1 MPTISISKSDL
12 ESLVTVPGKPWTV
25 SVDQLE
31 DWLALVKGEVKG
43 YQAETGELRIE
54 LQDSN
59 RPDLWC
65 CEGIARQIRIKREGT
80 LKPYSFLFERPRQ
93 LKRLLVAPELES
105 IRPYVVACAAKGYQ
119 VTEQGLAQLIQTQEK
134 LADIFGRKRKTV
146 SIGLYRLEPIR
157 FPITYEAVNPND
169 VRFTPLGVE
178 TAMTLSEMLAVH
190 PKGVEYG
197 AILAGQ
203 PLVPFLR
210 DSAHQPLSFPPI
222 INSREIGE
230 VCIGDD
236 QLFVEVTGTDIAM
249 AVLALNIFAVNLAD
263 RGATIEPVAVHY
275 PYDTSLGKRVVTP
288 CMLNRP
294 RSIAIETIER
304 ALGQRLEVDTV
315 KEALESYGYQVS
327 AKGKAVSVQ
336 LPPYRQDLMHAMDV
350 VEDVAMSLGYGTF
363 LPEMPSQFTVGG
375 LSRLEQI
382 SDRVRDLMVGL
393 GFQEIISNILGSPD
407 AYRNAMRLEGTPW
420 GRMVEVANVMS
431 ANFSCLRQWIL
442 PSLLRVEAASA
453 RSFYPHRLFEAGEVA
468 IPDPTHELGSRTE
481 SILGALIAHASAHFS
496 ELHSCLDSLL
506 YHVGITYT
514 LEPTSHPSFLEGR
527 VGKVVVS
534 GTMLEVGL
542 IGELHPEVLE
552 RWQIA
557 VPVTAFEINLSRL
570 VELERL

>member
-12 ESLVTVPGKPWTV
+12 ESLVAMPGKPGAV
-25 SVDQLE
+25 SLDQLDE
-31 DWLALVKGEVKG
+31 WLALVKGEVKG
-43 YQAETGELRIE
+43 YQADTGELRIE

-65 CEGIARQIRIKREGT
+65 CEGIARQIRIKREGAF
-80 LKPYSFLFERPRQ
+80 KPYSFLTARPRRP
-93 LKRLLVAPELES
+93 KRLLVAPELES
-105 IRPYVVACAAKGYQ
+105 IRPYVAACAARGYR

-146 SIGLYRLEPIR
+146 SIGLYRLEPIQ
-157 FPITYEAVNPND
+157 FPITYEAVNPED
-169 VRFTPLGVE
+169 VRFTPLGME

-197 AILAGQ
+197 TILAGQ
-203 PLVPFLR
+203 RRVPLLR
-210 DSAHQPLSFPPI
+210 DSALQPLSFPPI

-230 VCIGDD
+230 VRVGDD
-236 QLFVEVTGTDIAM
+236 QLLIEVTGTDITM
-249 AVLALNIFAVNLAD
+249 VVLALNIFAVNLAD

-275 PYDTSLGKRVVTP
+275 PYDTPLGKRVVTP
-288 CMLNRP
+288 CTLGQP
-294 RSIAIETIER
+294 QSIPLETIER
-304 ALGQRLEVDTV
+304 ALGQRLGVHTV
-315 KEALESYGYQVS
+315 KQALESYGYQVS
-327 AKGKAVSVQ
+327 AKRKVVVVQ
-336 LPPYRQDLMHAMDV
+336 LPPYRHDLMHAMDV

-363 LPEMPSQFTVGG
+363 QPEMPSQFTVGG
-375 LSRLEQI
+375 LSSLEQV
-382 SDRVRDLMVGL
+382 SDRARDLMVGL
-393 GFQEIISNILGSPD
+393 GFQEIISNILGSPE

-431 ANFSCLRQWIL
+431 ATFSCLRQWMV

-453 RSFYPHRLFEAGEVA
+453 RSFYPHRLFEAGEVV
-468 IPDPTHELGSRTE
+468 IPDPTHALGSRTE
-481 SILGALIAHASAHFS
+481 SVLGALIAHASAHFS

-506 YHVGITYT
+506 YHMGITYA
-514 LEPTSHPSFLEGR
+514 LEPTSHPSFLDGR
-527 VGKVVVS
+527 VGKIVVS
-534 GTMLEVGL
+534 GTTRELGL

-557 VPVTAFEINLSRL
+557 VPVAAFEINLSRL